1 MTGATRELAMFPLG
15 SVLFPGLPLQ
25 LRVFEPRYVAMLSTV
40 LRETDHEF
48 GVVLIE
54 RGSEV
59 RGGDARFGVGTV
71 ARIVSVEPSSG
82 SILLLASGASR
93 FEVVRWLQDDPFPRA
108 LVRELAAVEFD
119 DSTPRRSARPRPWCV
134 PPSPGRAN
142 SSSSLGLR
150 ISNCRLSRRSASGR
164 SPASPR

>member
-54 RGSEV
+54 R
-59 RGGDARFGVGTV
+59 AR
-71 ARIVSVEPSSG
+71 R
-82 SILLLASGASR
+82 
-93 FEVVRWLQDDPFPRA
+93 
-108 LVRELAAVEFD
+108 
-119 DSTPRRSARPRPWCV
+119 
-134 PPSPGRAN
+134 
-142 SSSSLGLR
+142 
-150 ISNCRLSRRSASGR
+150 
-164 SPASPR
+164 